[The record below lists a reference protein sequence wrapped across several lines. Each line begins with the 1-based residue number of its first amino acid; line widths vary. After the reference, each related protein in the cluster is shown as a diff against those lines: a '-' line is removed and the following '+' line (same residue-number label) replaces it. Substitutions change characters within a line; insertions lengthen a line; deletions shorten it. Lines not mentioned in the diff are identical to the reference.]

1 MLTAVK
7 ASQIENLSA
16 QPGENVTIWCQ
27 HNTNVGKNIHWFKQT
42 KNSVPIAIVYMMV
55 TYQLEELKATYLNDF
70 QQDRLLMSLNTANTS
85 LKMLNVDVSDSGLY
99 FCGWVSWVMIFG
111 DGTQLDIKGNLSLSV
126 TLL

>member
-7 ASQIENLSA
+7 ASQTVNLSA

-42 KNSVPIAIVYMMV
+42 NNSVPIAIVYMMV
-55 TYQLEELKATYLNDF
+55 TYQLKELKATYLNDF
-70 QQDRLLMSLNTANTS
+70 QQDRLLMSLSTENTS

-99 FCGWVSWVMIFG
+99 FCGWESWVMVFG